1 MAGHLGFLD
10 TIFHNFFSKISNEVT
25 VLSSTVVI
33 SVFLLCVFITVNHFR
48 SKKALDKALPE
59 IRDASGESG
68 SGPADPPGPASMRFA
83 GELLACGR
91 SQNVP
96 LAPLQRILAI
106 LIDAGVPST
115 AIPERVRGAAAEL
128 AALRSS
134 LTNWEDEGPGHAQ
147 IRADTL
153 AFIDR
158 GDFEA
163 AREVLKRGRE
173 TGWTFPIATC
183 REEAEYY
190 AREAMIDHLQLQF
203 CAAAEGY
210 AAAASLIADE
220 GGIGAWRHFIAQ
232 AQELSADCRQFGTRE
247 NVLRAIEIYH
257 RALGLVGRENLPL
270 EWAATQHHLGDALLL
285 LGESQKDTAALQEA
299 VEVYLAALEEW
310 TFERAPADWTNAQIN
325 LGNAL
330 QLLGE
335 RESDPERLR
344 QAAEAYRAALAEHTL
359 ETAPFDWAGV
369 VNRLGDTLAA
379 LGLEDGG
386 DRERLA
392 EAIDSYRK
400 ALNGVDSDRA
410 PPTWAA
416 IHSNPGEA
424 LEAFGE
430 EAGGIGLLH
439 QAAAAYQAILD
450 ERCRDLAP
458 TDLVAA
464 NLGDA
469 PVAIA
474 EPEND
479 TASLEEAAAAYRIA
493 LEARAA
499 NEAPLEAARSHIK
512 LACALGGL
520 WNRTRNQQMLDEAL
534 AAVEAALCL
543 MNEMP
548 ELSAAAL
555 IPERTIAATG
565 R

>member
-1 MAGHLGFLD
+1 MCA
-10 TIFHNFFSKISNEVT
+10 
-25 VLSSTVVI
+25 
-33 SVFLLCVFITVNHFR
+33 
-48 SKKALDKALPE
+48 
-59 IRDASGESG
+59 
-68 SGPADPPGPASMRFA
+68 
-83 GELLACGR
+83 R
-91 SQNVP
+91 SQSVP
-96 LAPLQRILAI
+96 LAPLQTILAI
-106 LIDAGVPST
+106 LIDAGVPSI
-115 AIPERVRGAAAEL
+115 AIPERVRRAAAEL
-128 AALRSS
+128 ATLRSS
-134 LTNWEDEGPGHAQ
+134 LTNWEDGGPGHAQ
-147 IRADTL
+147 IRAETL
-153 AFIDR
+153 ALIDR

-190 AREAMIDHLQLQF
+190 AREAMIDHLQLRF
-203 CAAAEGY
+203 CAAAEAY
-210 AAAASLIADE
+210 AAAAALIADE
-220 GGIGAWRHFIAQ
+220 GGIGAWRHLIAQ
-232 AQELSADCRQFGTRE
+232 AQELCAECRQFGARE
-247 NVLRAIEIYH
+247 NVLRAIEICH
-257 RALGLVGRENLPL
+257 HALGLVGRENLPL
-270 EWAATQHHLGDALLL
+270 EWAATQHHLGEALLL

-310 TFERAPADWTNAQIN
+310 TFERAPADWTKAQIN
-325 LGNAL
+325 LSNAL

-335 RESDPERLR
+335 QESDPGRLR

-392 EAIDSYRK
+392 EAIDTYRK
-400 ALNGVDSDRA
+400 ALDGVDSDQA
-410 PPTWAA
+410 PLTQAA
-416 IHSNPGEA
+416 TQSNPGEA
-424 LEAFGE
+424 IEAFAE
-430 EAGGIGLLH
+430 VAGGIGLLH

-464 NLGDA
+464 NTNLGDG

-474 EPEND
+474 EPESD

-493 LEARAA
+493 LEARPA
-499 NEAPLEAARSHIK
+499 NEAPLDTARSHIK

-520 WNRTRNQQMLDEAL
+520 WNRTRNRQMLDGAL
-534 AAVEAALCL
+534 AAVEAALSL
-543 MNEMP
+543 INEMP

-555 IPERTIAATG
+555 TPERTIAATG
-565 R
+565 H